1 MEFSIKRKNI
11 KWVVIALA
19 VVAAVII
26 SFCSIVHHKV
36 VKKREVKALEEYV
49 EKTIEREYEDLIRD
63 YESYKETMTD
73 YDYSRSFRWRY
84 AVKINELVGYRVISS
99 ENDMYIDSDTDKE
112 IRQFLKS
119 KARKNAYEK
128 ILK

>member
-1 MEFSIKRKNI
+1 M
-11 KWVVIALA
+11 
-19 VVAAVII
+19 VAAVII

-119 KARKNAYEK
+119 KARENAYEK